1 MGNMKFRGLST
12 KDLDLIIQYKPDYS
26 FPQKDITVEHIP
38 GRNGDLLIDNG
49 SWQNV
54 ERTYS
59 IVSLF
64 RPGTDFVS
72 NSEKLIKWLTA
83 ESGYFRLEDS
93 YDPHVYRIAS
103 YRSSGT
109 LPNLY
114 DEATVLNVT
123 FDCKPQRYLKNGE
136 KEQIFESSVAIL
148 ENPTGYT
155 SLPDI
160 KIDGLINSED
170 DVLMLSV
177 GTTEDE
183 ENFKEVSSSIT
194 ISKLPTS
201 ANSISIIS
209 EEQTCY
215 SNQNENINSS
225 INLNN
230 THFPQLKSGKTM
242 ISVKKYSENTTVLES
257 YDKKI
262 EANQEICYIKYLPYN
277 DQVKIKAISTLVKSW
292 NLLKQQIEEVYDAE
306 SYATYC
312 MKKAETYTFESYN
325 NILAKNCLSYTVRPT
340 DLSDLPSWLTV
351 RQNDNDTATISLSS
365 NLSILGSTVS
375 NNKAFIYLN
384 SGSIK
389 LYNAGSELITIKDSS
404 SVVVTL
410 YPCKKNIDT
419 GEDIDEIA
427 VGYDDLPDWLEFN
440 PVMSNNEIT
449 KIEFKTKGQG
459 NNIGGFYYLP
469 KSGLFGKAQWKKI
482 INDSEVLTT
491 LNWRAIS
498 KAFMPEGL
506 SVSKTATFT
515 YYYLAFPYS
524 EDNDY
529 LQYEPVKQY
538 KLDSEGNVVLDGNG
552 NKVEEVSNDV
562 NFTVTPTDDL
572 SEIDIAP
579 KIDAYYR
586 TDDDDLNNFN
596 ENPQFIFENKSAKS
610 SFVIYTI
617 RKNNFPSY
625 EAIENWP
632 NEYIDPE
639 PVDSSSGLGIGINA
653 ETIDFKIAKR
663 AWYRIIYTENGEEK
677 NTPWELLSEGSLL
690 IGSSEPSIIYP
701 EQPGWPDGYSIKDS
715 DNVTIQYIDA
725 IEGSNEFPIKQYE
738 YIFTVNGTTKSVPDV
753 AFFDKNNELYLDNQ
767 PPEWL
772 EVQVKIGD
780 NADYTDCTLLF
791 KAKTVAGVD
800 DPLYKWDAKTIW
812 TLKSSLSEDNLT
824 SSSRTDDTTIYYLT
838 QLPEYSSQE
847 LGGKYIV
854 DINQNSITGDPEE
867 IVVKSN
873 VAAYYKKNS
882 SSYWSFKNINDIIGS
897 YKRSESITIN
907 NLEEGSSLDNIT
919 ITVIPRWWSL

>member
-59 IVSLF
+59 IVSVF

-83 ESGYFRLEDS
+83 KSGYFRLEDS

-136 KEQIFESSVAIL
+136 KEQMFESSVAIL

-155 SLPDI
+155 ALPDI
-160 KIDGLINSED
+160 KITGLINSED
-170 DVLMLSV
+170 DVLMVSI
-177 GTTEDE
+177 GTTEDGE
-183 ENFKEVSSSIT
+183 SFKEVSSSIT
-194 ISKLPTS
+194 ISKLPAST
-201 ANSISIIS
+201 NSISIIS

-215 SNQNENINSS
+215 SNQNENVNSS

-230 THFPQLKSGKTM
+230 TRFPQLKSGKTM
-242 ISVKKYSENTTVLES
+242 ISVKKYQEKTTLLES

-262 EANQEICYIKYLPYN
+262 EANQEICYVKYLPYN
-277 DQVKIKAISTLVKSW
+277 DQVKMKAISTLVKSW

-325 NILAKNCLSYTVRPT
+325 NILAKNCLSYTIRPT
-340 DLSDLPSWLTV
+340 DLSDLPSWLNV
-351 RQNDNDTATISLSS
+351 SSINDNNATISLSS
-365 NLSILGSTVS
+365 NLNILGSDVS
-375 NNKAFIYLN
+375 NTKAFIYLN

-389 LYNAGSELITIKDSS
+389 LYNAGDELITIKDSS
-404 SVVVTL
+404 SIVVTL
-410 YPCKKNIDT
+410 YPCMKN
-419 GEDIDEIA
+419 EDKIA

-440 PVMSNNEIT
+440 PIMSNNEIT
-449 KIEFKTKGQG
+449 KIEFKTKGQDTDTG
-459 NNIGGFYYLP
+459 KGGFYYLP

-482 INDSEVLTT
+482 INEPEVLTT

-515 YYYLAFPYS
+515 YYYLPFPYD
-524 EDNDY
+524 ENNTY
-529 LQYEPVKQY
+529 LQYEPVMQY

-552 NKVEEVSNDV
+552 NKVPEVSNDV
-562 NFTVTPTDDL
+562 NFIVAPNDDL
-572 SEIDIAP
+572 SEVNITP

-586 TDDDDLNNFN
+586 TDEDELNNFKD
-596 ENPQFIFENKSAKS
+596 NPQFIFQNKSSKS

-625 EAIENWP
+625 KVIENWP
-632 NEYIDPE
+632 NKYLE
-639 PVDSSSGLGIGINA
+639 PIPVNSSGVTVGINDG
-653 ETIDFKIAKR
+653 TINFKVIKR
-663 AWYRIIYTENGEEK
+663 AWYRIIYTDANNDEK
-677 NTPWELLSEGSLL
+677 NTPWVLKNTNSIL
-690 IGSSEPSIIYP
+690 IVDNPSIIYP
-701 EQPGWPDGYSIKDS
+701 ENPGWPDGYAIKDS

-725 IEGSNEFPIKQYE
+725 IEGSKEFPIKQYQ
-738 YIFTVNGTTKSVPDV
+738 YTFTVDGVEKSVPDV
-753 AFFDKNNELYLDNQ
+753 AFFNKNNELYLDNQ

-772 EVQVKIGD
+772 EVQVIKGD
-780 NADYTDCTLLF
+780 NDDYTDCTLSF
-791 KAKTVAGVD
+791 KAKTVSGVD

-812 TLKSSLSEDNLT
+812 TLKSALSEDNLT
-824 SSSRTDDTTIYYLT
+824 DSYRTDDTTIYYLA
-838 QLPEYSSQE
+838 QLPTYSDQE
-847 LGGKYIV
+847 LDGKYIV
-854 DINQNSITGDPEE
+854 DINQNSTTGDPEE

-873 VAAYYKKNS
+873 VAAYYKKNN
-882 SSYWSFKNINDIIGS
+882 SSYWSFKNINDVIGS
-897 YKRSESITIN
+897 YKRSESITID
-907 NLEEGSSLDNIT
+907 NLEEGSSLNNIT